1 MLFAGLRA
9 ILLVI
14 GEKVSQTPLE
24 IENLFCK
31 KQVKVK
37 TLRKKKKA
45 IRKTA
50 AAAAP
55 TTNKIHQVVFLII

>member
-9 ILLVI
+9 ILLVV

-31 KQVKVK
+31 KQCKSK
-37 TLRKKKKA
+37 DFEKKK
-45 IRKTA
+45 I
-50 AAAAP
+50 P
-55 TTNKIHQVVFLII
+55 